1 MCPFAPIFLG
11 NNCFRVKYLESTLS
25 FDIYLGTIWKEATAA
40 KESIEILTGWWNDV
54 LQIISQGN
62 NCFRVTYL
70 ESTFTYDIY
79 LGTSWKEATAAKE
92 SKEILKGKWKDAPQI
107 FGTSWI
113 SCGSVVLVNEN
124 IWVIFAPWSCCWLD
138 DDLGALF
145 VDVVDGEIDQQLIFR
160 FLN

>member
-54 LQIISQGN
+54 LQI
-62 NCFRVTYL
+62 
-70 ESTFTYDIY
+70 
-79 LGTSWKEATAAKE
+79 
-92 SKEILKGKWKDAPQI
+92 

-113 SCGSVVLVNEN
+113 SCGCVVLVN
-124 IWVIFAPWSCCWLD
+124 VIFACYLQPEGGHWQKIVLKSFEEQGLIGLSAKFQLCQSCASCFSPITATFWQKM
-138 DDLGALF
+138 
-145 VDVVDGEIDQQLIFR
+145 ERNIFYQKLAK
-160 FLN
+160 FWH